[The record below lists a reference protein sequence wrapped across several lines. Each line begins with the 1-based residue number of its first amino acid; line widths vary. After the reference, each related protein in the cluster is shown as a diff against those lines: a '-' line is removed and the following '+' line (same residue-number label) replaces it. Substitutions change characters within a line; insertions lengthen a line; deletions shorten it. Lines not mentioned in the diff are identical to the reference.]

1 MSQNA
6 PLSAFSMHFV
16 SSNGFDINTNLTCKA
31 PRLLKQR
38 SMVMEH
44 RINERTNGTVVIA
57 YLGSKAQLPKQQIGA
72 RYK

>member
-1 MSQNA
+1 
-6 PLSAFSMHFV
+6 MHFV
-16 SSNGFDINTNLTCKA
+16 SSNGFNINVNLISKA
-31 PRLLKQR
+31 PYLLKRPFPTMQ
-38 SMVMEH
+38 H

>member
-6 PLSAFSMHFV
+6 PLSAFSMHFI
-16 SSNGFDINTNLTCKA
+16 SRNSLDINANLTCKA

-38 SMVMEH
+38 SMATEH
-44 RINERTNGTVVIA
+44 RINERTNATVVIA
-57 YLGSKAQLPKQQIGA
+57 YLGSKAQRPKQQIGA